1 MQAMIKQLF
10 SIGIFGALIIAL
22 IAFNLPI
29 ANNVLAQVAPA
40 ATARATRVRQPKSTV
55 TPEPAATSQPQES
68 DDAADVEADAELA
81 PVAPGAMTSQI
92 LIFNP
97 DPSGSATAQLDIYDS
112 AGVVAYTTTEFISSN
127 GAKLI
132 TLPNT
137 LGSNFQGSAVISSDK
152 NIQAIALA
160 ANKNKNSRDAY
171 ESASAPAPKLVIPFA
186 RHLMDNTQN
195 SILAI
200 YNATGA
206 NADVTITFYNADG
219 SQAHQQTTS
228 LVAHQPFYLNTN
240 AIFPSATF
248 TGSVTLDA
256 TQNIVAAL
264 QTRYV
269 RDTAAVRALAMD
281 ELDTLVYLNQVE
293 RKSNAKGVAQ
303 NWSEIF
309 ARNNGANAADITI
322 EFFSTAGASLGIH
335 TASGVPAN
343 GSAQFLLND
352 AAFNFLGVGFIGWAK
367 ITASEPLGVSA
378 LSVSAK
384 AKRLTGADGLPNA
397 QLNSRYVCGDTAR
410 SATENSQLTLLNT
423 EARNAKVIVRLFDPN
438 TGAKLAQTRVKLA
451 PHATTTVKFSDSLFA
466 AVGTN
471 FHGIAIVQT
480 RGATPPKISASV
492 SNPYGSNKLTG
503 TTGYLCAPIP

>member
-10 SIGIFGALIIAL
+10 SIGIFGALAIAL

-55 TPEPAATSQPQES
+55 TPEPTATSQPQES
-68 DDAADVEADAELA
+68 DDAADAEADAELA

-92 LIFNP
+92 LLFNP
-97 DPSGSATAQLDIYDS
+97 DTLGSATAQLDIYDS
-112 AGVVAYTTTEFISSN
+112 AGAVAYTTTEFISSN

-137 LGSNFQGSAVISSDK
+137 LANFQGSAVISSDK
-152 NIQAIALA
+152 NIQAIALTT
-160 ANKNKNSRDAY
+160 NKNKNSRDAY
-171 ESASAPAPKLVIPFA
+171 ESMSAPATNLTFPFA
-186 RHLMDNTQN
+186 RHLSDHTQN

-206 NADVTITFYNADG
+206 NANATITFYNADG
-219 SQAHQQTTS
+219 SQARQQTTP
-228 LVAHQPFYLNTN
+228 LAAHQSFYLNTDT
-240 AIFPSATF
+240 IFSGEPF
-248 TGSVTLDA
+248 TGSVTLDS

-264 QTRYV
+264 QTRYIQ
-269 RDTAAVRALAMD
+269 DTAAIRALTMD
-281 ELDTLVYLNQVE
+281 ELDTLVYLNRVE
-293 RKSNAKGVAQ
+293 RKINAKGIPQ

-309 ARNNGANAADITI
+309 ARNNGANATDIAI
-322 EFFSTAGASLGIH
+322 EFFSTTGASLGIH
-335 TASGVPAN
+335 TASAVPAN

-352 AAFNFLGVGFIGWAK
+352 AAFNSLGASFIGWAK

-378 LSVSAK
+378 LSASAK
-384 AKRLTGADGLPNA
+384 AKRLTGVDGLPNA

-410 SATENSQLTLLNT
+410 SATENSQLILLNT

-438 TGAKLAQTRVKLA
+438 TGAKLTQTRVKLA
-451 PHATTTVKFSDSLFA
+451 PHAATTVKFSDNLFA
-466 AVGTN
+466 AAGTD
-471 FHGIAIVQT
+471 FHGIAIIHT
-480 RGATPPKISASV
+480 RGATPPKISASI
-492 SNPYGSNKLTG
+492 SNPSGSNKLTG
-503 TTGYLCAPIP
+503 TTEYLCAPLP